1 MKTTT
6 DVPVPI
12 YAEIPFAIFAK
23 VPDYSGSKEDK
34 KDFVCLA
41 AVFNETFYKTKRD
54 NIDYKNEVFHTFIE
68 NPQERDRW

>member
-41 AVFNETFYKTKRD
+41 AVFNDTFYKTNHDEVK
-54 NIDYKNEVFHTFIE
+54 NNEVYHCFVDS
-68 NPQERDRW
+68 PVARDRW